1 MGGLANGAALKQS
14 FPFGAQGKDGLQFL
28 WVDGERVFHRGCRE
42 NSDGG
47 YGSVLVVLPAAERA
61 LPATLERLAHEYAL
75 RDELDAAW
83 AARPLALVR
92 EGGRTAL
99 LLEDPGGEPLEGLI
113 GAPMEAGRFLR
124 LAIGIAAALG
134 KAHQRG
140 LVHKDVKPANILVN
154 CADGQTRLAGFG
166 IASRLPRER
175 QAPEPPEFIAGTL
188 AYMAPEQTGRMN
200 RSIDSRSDLYALG
213 VTFYQMLTG
222 RLPFS
227 AADPMEWVHC
237 HIARKAIAPAERLQS
252 VPAVLSEIV
261 MKLLAKTAE
270 ERYQTAAGIEHDL
283 RRSLAAWERHARI
296 EPFALGENDSPDRL
310 MIPEKLYGREREVET
325 LLAAFDRVVESGAP
339 ELVLVSGYSGIGK
352 SSVVNEL
359 HKPLVRPRGLFALG
373 KFDQYK
379 RDIPY
384 STLVQAFQSLVRP
397 LLSKSDAELS
407 RWRNEIMAA
416 LGPNG
421 RLMTDLIP
429 ELTLVIGEQPPVP
442 ELEAQQAQRRF
453 QLVFRRFLSVFTK
466 AEHPLALFLDDLQ
479 WLDAATLDLL
489 EDLLTQ
495 ADVRRLLL
503 VGAYR
508 DNEVDAAHPLM
519 RKLTAIRSSGAKVS
533 EIKLGP
539 LNPGHVGQLIA
550 DALGCATTSAA
561 PLSELV
567 HAKTSGNP
575 FFVLQFLYALTDEGF
590 LAFDHGAQ
598 RWSWDL
604 GRIHAKGYADN
615 VVDLM
620 VGKLARLPD
629 EAQRALQQLAC
640 LGNVADITTLAVV
653 LGSSEDEV
661 HAALWEA
668 VRLELVERLPGAYR
682 FGHDRVQEAAYSLI
696 PEEQRAVAHLRIG
709 RLLVARTPPQ
719 SREEVIFEIVNQFNR
734 GAALIT
740 AREEREQ
747 LAELNLLAGKRAKAS
762 TAYASALTYL
772 TAGAALLPDGS
783 SARRAELTFAL
794 ELHRAECEFLTG
806 TSAVAEAR
814 LAELARH
821 ATNLPDLA
829 AVTQL
834 RVELL
839 HVADRIDRCV
849 EVGLDYLNRVCVVWS
864 ARPTPE
870 VVRQEYAQM
879 WRQLG
884 DRPIEALL
892 DLPRMA
898 DPVACGTMDVL
909 TALVSPAWHTDYN
922 LRSLVIG
929 RMVNVSLEHG
939 NSAASCL
946 AYAFVGT
953 VLGPYFGDYKG
964 AYRFCQLGLDL
975 AEQPGLDRF
984 KARVYLMSNLVNPW
998 TRHVRTGRALVRRAF
1013 DTAQQAGDLTYAVFS
1028 QNNLVTNLLA
1038 SGDPLA
1044 DVQREAEAGLDFARQ
1059 ARFGIVVDFITTQL
1073 QLIRTLRGL
1082 TPAFGWLEDAGFSEG
1097 RFEQHLESDPSLV
1110 MAVCWYWIRA
1120 LQARFFAGAYASALE
1135 AASKAQPLL
1144 WTSLGLFELPEY
1156 HLYAALTQ
1164 AALCDEAAGPE
1175 LARHLEALAAHHYQL
1190 QEWAE
1195 NCPENFEN
1203 RAALVGAE
1211 IARLEGR
1218 ALDAMDL
1225 YEQAIRSARA
1235 NAFIHNEALAHE
1247 LAARFY
1253 AARGFEDFAR
1263 VYRRKA
1269 HEGYLR
1275 WAADGKARQLEELY
1289 PHLREEAPALGL
1301 ASTIGA
1307 PIESLDLATVL
1318 RVSQAVS
1325 GEIVVEKLIH
1335 TLMRTAI
1342 EQAGAVRGLLILP
1355 RGLEQRIEAEATTS
1369 GDTVI
1374 VHLRDEAV
1382 GQAVLPES
1390 VLQFVVRTRES
1401 VILDDAAA
1409 QSVFTEDTYIRER
1422 RARSILCM
1430 PLVNQGKLNGVLYLE
1445 NNLARSVFAPT
1456 RIAVLK
1462 LLASQAA
1469 IALEN
1474 TRLYRDLAEREAKI
1488 RRLVDANIIGIF
1500 IWDFDGRILE
1510 ANDAFLRIVG
1520 YDRQDLAAARINWAD
1535 LTPSDWRERDAQW
1548 IEEHKRTG
1556 LRPPIEKEY
1565 FRKDG
1570 SRAPILLAAAS
1581 FGESDNEGVAF
1592 VLDLTER
1599 KEAEAALGEMQTQL
1613 AHANRVATMGQLT
1626 ASIAHEVNQPIAATV
1641 TNAEAALRFLN
1652 ARQPDLDEVRDALGC
1667 IVRDG
1672 ERAGDVLGRIR
1683 ALIKG
1688 APPLKEHVQI
1698 DVAIREVIELTRSEA
1713 MKNGV
1718 LVQTELVEDL
1728 PPVQGD
1734 RVELQQVILN
1744 LILNAIEAMSGT
1756 NEGPRKLLI
1765 TTERAEPGDVLV
1777 AVRDSGPGLAP
1788 GALENLFKAFHTTK
1802 PNGLGLGL
1810 SISRSIVE
1818 AHDGRLWASP
1828 NAPRGAVFQ
1837 FTLPALRR
1845 DAGSG

>member
-1 MGGLANGAALKQS
+1 
-14 FPFGAQGKDGLQFL
+14 
-28 WVDGERVFHRGCRE
+28 
-42 NSDGG
+42 
-47 YGSVLVVLPAAERA
+47 
-61 LPATLERLAHEYAL
+61 
-75 RDELDAAW
+75 
-83 AARPLALVR
+83 
-92 EGGRTAL
+92 
-99 LLEDPGGEPLEGLI
+99 
-113 GAPMEAGRFLR
+113 
-124 LAIGIAAALG
+124 
-134 KAHQRG
+134 
-140 LVHKDVKPANILVN
+140 
-154 CADGQTRLAGFG
+154 
-166 IASRLPRER
+166 
-175 QAPEPPEFIAGTL
+175 
-188 AYMAPEQTGRMN
+188 
-200 RSIDSRSDLYALG
+200 
-213 VTFYQMLTG
+213 
-222 RLPFS
+222 
-227 AADPMEWVHC
+227 
-237 HIARKAIAPAERLQS
+237 
-252 VPAVLSEIV
+252 

-429 ELTLVIGEQPPVP
+429 ELTLVIGEQPPLP

-783 SARRAELTFAL
+783 SARRAELAFAL

-946 AYAFVGT
+946 AYAFGT

-975 AEQPGLDRF
+975 VEQPGLDRF

-1422 RARSILCM
+1422 RARFSAC
-1430 PLVNQGKLNGVLYLE
+1430 PWSTK
-1445 NNLARSVFAPT
+1445 
-1456 RIAVLK
+1456 
-1462 LLASQAA
+1462 ASS
-1469 IALEN
+1469 
-1474 TRLYRDLAEREAKI
+1474 T
-1488 RRLVDANIIGIF
+1488 VCF
-1500 IWDFDGRILE
+1500 
-1510 ANDAFLRIVG
+1510 
-1520 YDRQDLAAARINWAD
+1520 
-1535 LTPSDWRERDAQW
+1535 TS
-1548 IEEHKRTG
+1548 RTTW
-1556 LRPPIEKEY
+1556 P
-1565 FRKDG
+1565 
-1570 SRAPILLAAAS
+1570 AAS
-1581 FGESDNEGVAF
+1581 S
-1592 VLDLTER
+1592 R
-1599 KEAEAALGEMQTQL
+1599 QLG
-1613 AHANRVATMGQLT
+1613 
-1626 ASIAHEVNQPIAATV
+1626 
-1641 TNAEAALRFLN
+1641 
-1652 ARQPDLDEVRDALGC
+1652 
-1667 IVRDG
+1667 
-1672 ERAGDVLGRIR
+1672 
-1683 ALIKG
+1683 
-1688 APPLKEHVQI
+1688 
-1698 DVAIREVIELTRSEA
+1698 
-1713 MKNGV
+1713 
-1718 LVQTELVEDL
+1718 
-1728 PPVQGD
+1728 
-1734 RVELQQVILN
+1734 
-1744 LILNAIEAMSGT
+1744 
-1756 NEGPRKLLI
+1756 
-1765 TTERAEPGDVLV
+1765 
-1777 AVRDSGPGLAP
+1777 
-1788 GALENLFKAFHTTK
+1788 
-1802 PNGLGLGL
+1802 
-1810 SISRSIVE
+1810 
-1818 AHDGRLWASP
+1818 
-1828 NAPRGAVFQ
+1828 
-1837 FTLPALRR
+1837 
-1845 DAGSG
+1845 